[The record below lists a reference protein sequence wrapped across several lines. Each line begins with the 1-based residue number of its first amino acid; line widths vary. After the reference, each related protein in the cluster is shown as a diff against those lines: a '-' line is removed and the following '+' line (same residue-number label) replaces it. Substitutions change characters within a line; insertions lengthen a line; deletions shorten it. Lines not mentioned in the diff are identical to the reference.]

1 MEYTSK
7 ATGNAALTT
16 GIIGT
21 ALSVL
26 NGGLGN
32 LLGGVVGGGGPRPPF
47 GPYGP
52 YPPDPTDRPVTRY
65 EMDLHNQINA
75 KNSQIAQLNAQI
87 YTNNYVQGVVA
98 PINQALCG
106 QQVINAQQTARLDC
120 QEKQIGQLFGMTQL
134 SIPNSNLNPGY
145 GQAQVFVA
153 PPPFP
158 PFPPPTVSSGSTTTS
173 TSGG

>member
-32 LLGGVVGGGGPRPPF
+32 LLGGIVGGPR
-47 GPYGP
+47 PYGP
-52 YPPDPTDRPVTRY
+52 YPPADPGDRPVTRY
-65 EMDLHNQINA
+65 EMGLHNQISE
-75 KNSQIAQLNAQI
+75 KNNQIAQLSSQL
-87 YTNNYVQGVVA
+87 YTNNYVQTAIA
-98 PINQALCG
+98 PLNQAICG

-145 GQAQVFVA
+145 GQAAVFVA
-153 PPPFP
+153 PPPPPFP
-158 PFPPPTVSSGSTTTS
+158 PFTPPTVSSGGSTTTTS
-173 TSGG
+173 SGG

>member
-32 LLGGVVGGGGPRPPF
+32 LLGGVVGSPRPF
-47 GPYGP
+47 GP
-52 YPPDPTDRPVTRY
+52 YPPDPSDRPVTRY
-65 EMDLHNQINA
+65 EMELHNQISA
-75 KNSQIAQLNAQI
+75 KNSQIAQLNSQI

-98 PINQALCG
+98 PLNQAICG

-145 GQAQVFVA
+145 GTAQVFVA

-158 PFPPPTVSSGSTTTS
+158 PFPPPTVSNGSTATSTS